1 MNIEKIK
8 IYILEIALIV
18 FFLLAMIFNEIIT
31 RQILAVILLVFMV
44 ISMIFLKS
52 YKASLINNK
61 QILLL
66 LGGIGIIY
74 VAMIYLLGVFAGFY
88 NATIKFGTW
97 SVLNY
102 IIPYAVII
110 ISSEMI
116 RKAVLLKEGKLSKLL
131 ILVAMVILDVILNTN
146 IYNLKTVNDYFTLIS
161 FVIFASIANNL
172 LFNYIIT
179 NYRNAKAIIVYRIIT
194 TLYVYIFPIIPN
206 IYIFL
211 ESILKMIVPYLIYV
225 ILENTYSK
233 NEKTVSVK
241 QMKKERIIS
250 IIICI
255 IAIIVVMLVSCK
267 FKYGV
272 LVIGSGSMTGTINK
286 GDIVFFERY
295 GTNENVE
302 TGDIIV
308 FYEDDI
314 KVVHRVVEQRAT
326 GIGTRYYTKGDAN
339 QQRDDGYRETKDIIG
354 HVNWKI
360 PYIGYLTL
368 WVNDWIGG
376 K

>member
-8 IYILEIALIV
+8 TYTIEISLVV
-18 FFLLAMIFNEIIT
+18 FFLLAMIFNDIIT
-31 RQILAVILLVFMV
+31 RQILAVILLVFMI
-44 ISMIFLKS
+44 ISRILIKT
-52 YKASLINNK
+52 YKANLMNDRQI
-61 QILLL
+61 ILLL
-66 LGGIGIIY
+66 SGIGVIY
-74 VAMIYLLGVFAGFY
+74 VVTIYLLGVFVGFY
-88 NATIKFGTW
+88 NATIKLGKW
-97 SVLNY
+97 SIINY

-110 ISSEMI
+110 ISSEVI
-116 RKAVLLKEGKLSKLL
+116 RKAVLLKDFKYSKLL

-172 LFNYIIT
+172 LFNYIII
-179 NYRNAKAIIVYRIIT
+179 NYRNAKAIIVYRLIT
-194 TLYVYIFPIIPN
+194 TLYVYILPIIPN
-206 IYIFL
+206 IYMFL
-211 ESILKMIVPYLIYV
+211 ESILKMIIPYMVYV

-233 NEKTVSVK
+233 SEKIVSLD
-241 QMKKERIIS
+241 QIKKERIIS
-250 IIICI
+250 VIICI
-255 IAIIVVMLVSCK
+255 ISVFIVMLVSCK

-286 GDIVFFERY
+286 GDIACFEKY
-295 GTNENVE
+295 DEDEKIE

-314 KVVHRVVEQRAT
+314 KIVHRVVEQRMM
-326 GIGTRYYTKGDAN
+326 GNEMRYYTKGDAN

-354 HVNWKI
+354 HVKFKI